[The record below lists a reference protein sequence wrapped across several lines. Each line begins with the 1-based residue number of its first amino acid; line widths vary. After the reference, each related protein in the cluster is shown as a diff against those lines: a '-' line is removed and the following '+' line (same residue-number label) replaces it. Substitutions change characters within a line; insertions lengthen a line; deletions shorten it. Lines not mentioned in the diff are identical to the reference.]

1 MPIYLSSIEQC
12 CVQDRVGQR
21 QYRGWLAV
29 ERALDK
35 RLRQFMGPGVQ
46 QREAVRGEGE
56 GGT

>member
-1 MPIYLSSIEQC
+1 
-12 CVQDRVGQR
+12 VGQR

-35 RLRQFMGPGVQ
+35 RLRQFMGPGVK
-46 QREAVRGEGE
+46 QREELRGEGE